1 MNVLMVEPGKVP
13 YEKDIGDGLKA
24 MQDAVGGYIQAVYPY
39 EDPVALVCNEEGK
52 IEGLPLNRALKTEE
66 GEIYDI
72 ISGNFFICGLGE
84 ENFCSLSPELAE
96 KFKRLSLSSIYSFLF
111 EVFCSRNREM
121 CTGRECD
128 DRIPLP
134 FDMAFRTVNRCELTV
149 SIEQRYHICLN
160 VPLWVIAR
168 CVEYV
173 AAICL
178 DSEVTKFCRYT
189 L

>member
-72 ISGNFFICGLGE
+72 ISGNFFICGIGE
-84 ENFCSLSPELAE
+84 ENFCSLSPDLAE
-96 KFKRLSLSSIYSFLF
+96 KFKEEFKHPESFMRLCGKIVAVK
-111 EVFCSRNREM
+111 EP
-121 CTGRECD
+121 
-128 DRIPLP
+128 IPGEGAP
-134 FDMAFRTVNRCELTV
+134 GKSHKGQEL
-149 SIEQRYHICLN
+149 
-160 VPLWVIAR
+160 
-168 CVEYV
+168 
-173 AAICL
+173 
-178 DSEVTKFCRYT
+178 
-189 L
+189 